1 MVETIGISALHHSD
15 TSQADCSYHFTR
27 ERLVGSWGIFDVNDA
42 ADTVSQLG
50 KRGLIDP
57 KRTVIRGESAG
68 GFTALATLSTRP
80 EAFAA
85 GTALFGVSDLVTLQ
99 RAMPKFQ
106 SHYLKRLI
114 GGGPDEAQ
122 YLWKGRS
129 PLTNAANIKVPLLVR
144 SVYYLMSHMVVLIS
158 RLN

>member
-1 MVETIGISALHHSD
+1 MVETIGIFALQHSD
-15 TSQADCSYHFTR
+15 TSQADCSYRFPR
-27 ERLVGSWGIFDVNDA
+27 ERLVGSWGVFDVNDA
-42 ADTVSQLG
+42 ADAVNQLG
-50 KRGLIDP
+50 KRELIDP
-57 KRTVIRGESAG
+57 KRAVIRGESAG

-85 GTALFGVSDLVTLQ
+85 GAALYGASDLVTLQ

-114 GGGPDEAQ
+114 GGEPDEAQ

-144 SVYYLMSHMVVLIS
+144 SVYYLLSHIGMLIS
-158 RLN
+158 PFN